1 MAGSTTSPTTSLLI
15 LTSDLL
21 ESLRCLD
28 FYFLAS
34 GFLLV
39 LVWFTVYSNIS
50 CEHSL
55 PDPSF
60 LVYSSD
66 TTCLILFGTGP
77 VIIPNLESICSQQ
90 DNGIESKPIISF
102 VTPQL
107 ILRHNLARFSLY
119 SILLLVCTPAG
130 R

>member
-1 MAGSTTSPTTSLLI
+1 MTVACHQAISHYRHLQQCT
-15 LTSDLL
+15 
-21 ESLRCLD
+21 LRGIQDREKLD
-28 FYFLAS
+28 
-34 GFLLV
+34 
-39 LVWFTVYSNIS
+39 
-50 CEHSL
+50 
-55 PDPSF
+55 
-60 LVYSSD
+60 
-66 TTCLILFGTGP
+66 TGP

-107 ILRHNLARFSLY
+107 ILRHTLARFSLY